1 MHLRNSNSRA
11 SRITRLDRLKSR
23 LQTLTQDY
31 APFFSGF
38 SPGNKKAAKRGKA
51 ESLAVL
57 TDLQQLRRAQLAF
70 MLSHPSSSEDDAPS
84 ILH

>member
-1 MHLRNSNSRA
+1 MHSRNSNSRA

-31 APFFSGF
+31 APFFAGF
-38 SPGNKKAAKRGKA
+38 SPDNKKAAMRGKA
-51 ESLAVL
+51 DSLAVL

-70 MLSHPSSSEDDAPS
+70 MLNHASSNEDDAPS
-84 ILH
+84 AWH

>member
-1 MHLRNSNSRA
+1 MHSRDSNSRA
-11 SRITRLDRLKSR
+11 SRIRRLDQLKSR
-23 LQTLTQDY
+23 LQALTQDY

-38 SPGNKKAAKRGKA
+38 SPGDKKGVKRRKG

-70 MLSHPSSSEDDAPS
+70 MLSHPSSSEDDATS
-84 ILH
+84 SLH